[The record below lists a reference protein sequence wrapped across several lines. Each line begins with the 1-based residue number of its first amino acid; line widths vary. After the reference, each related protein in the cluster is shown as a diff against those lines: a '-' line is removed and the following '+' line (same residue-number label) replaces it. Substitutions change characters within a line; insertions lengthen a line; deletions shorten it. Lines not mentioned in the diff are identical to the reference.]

1 VNARDTV
8 NMSRCAGLWRRT
20 LLIEAD
26 GSHVTGGDVRWLQGD
41 SSYIDSRGFGGR
53 LHQTGNVF
61 EWHRM
66 VDLEPP
72 GPFPDAGEMH
82 WKGET
87 LVETGVHA
95 DYVEHWVRDDAPSE
109 PRWALTLRSE
119 DDGDALL
126 LRVGPVFGWAC
137 TTAVTVAAFDGQ
149 DWETLAP
156 KLFDDEVRV
165 NGARW
170 AIVQSEGDV
179 EL

>member
-1 VNARDTV
+1 MSTV
-8 NMSRCAGLWRRT
+8 QMSRCSGLWRRT

-41 SSYIDSRGFGGR
+41 TAYIDSRGFGGR
-53 LHQTGNVF
+53 LQQHGDVF

-82 WKGET
+82 WDGDT

-95 DYVEHWVRDDAPSE
+95 DYVERWVRDAGSSAPC
-109 PRWALTLRSE
+109 WALTLRSE
-119 DDGDALL
+119 RDGDALL
-126 LRVGPVFGWAC
+126 MRVGGVFGWASA
-137 TTAVTVAAFDGQ
+137 TAVVVADVGGHE
-149 DWETLAP
+149 WEALAP
-156 KLFDDEVRV
+156 RVIDGEVRA

-170 AIVQSEGDV
+170 TTLRSEGDV